1 MSGAHYRDGVPFTTE
16 RLVLRDITAEDVQAV
31 HAYASDPEVCR
42 FMVWGPN
49 TLDDTQAFVR
59 EQLEALA
66 AAEGMVYNKLVVDAS
81 GLVVGGAEF
90 RVLSAEHR
98 RGEFGHVYRRDQW
111 GQGYATEVARA
122 MVAFG
127 FGELGLE
134 RISATCDPRNRAS
147 ARVLEKAGLR
157 LEGHLRHHLWVRGQ
171 WRDSLL
177 YAVLSGD
184 Q

>member
-1 MSGAHYRDGVPFTTE
+1 MPFSTE
-16 RLVLRDITAEDVQAV
+16 RLVLRDITADDVEAI
-31 HAYASDPEVCR
+31 HAYAGDPEVCR
-42 FMVWGPN
+42 YMVWGPN
-49 TLDDTQAFVR
+49 TLEDTRAFVK
-59 EQLEALA
+59 EELEVLA
-66 AAEGMVYNKLVVDAS
+66 AAEGKVYNKLVVDAS
-81 GLVVGGAEF
+81 GLVIGGTEI

-98 RGEFGHVYRRDQW
+98 RGEFGYVYRRDQW
-111 GQGYATEVARA
+111 AQGYATEVARA

-134 RISATCDPRNRAS
+134 RISATCDPRNHAS

-157 LEGHLRHHLWVRGQ
+157 LEGRMRHHVLVRGQ

-184 Q
+184 